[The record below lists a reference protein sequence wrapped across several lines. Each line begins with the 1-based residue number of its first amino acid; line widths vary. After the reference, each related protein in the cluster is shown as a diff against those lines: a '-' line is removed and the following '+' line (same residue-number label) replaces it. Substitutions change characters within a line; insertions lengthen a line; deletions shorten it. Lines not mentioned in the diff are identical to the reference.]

1 MTSLIRK
8 FKRLAL
14 DVRLFIEDQKAV
26 ASVEFAF
33 IAPLM
38 IATYFG
44 SVEVSRAYIAKNRV
58 ETVSETVSDLVAQG
72 RNIDKAELADIFA
85 ISSKIL
91 RADEEAKFNVVV
103 TAVRT
108 EPLEDGTPE
117 TTVRWSES
125 KTGNNTRT
133 VDDVYNELP
142 DGMANNYETIIVTE
156 LYYKHTSIME
166 YFIKGEKNYDRR
178 FLNKPRYSSDIPCSD
193 C

>member
-1 MTSLIRK
+1 MRNLIYK
-8 FKRLAL
+8 LKCLKADLAA
-14 DVRLFIEDQKAV
+14 FIENEKAV

-38 IATYFG
+38 VATYFG
-44 SVEVSRAYIAKNRV
+44 SVEISRAYIAKNRV

-72 RNIDKAELADIFA
+72 KNITEAELTDIFA

-108 EPLEDGTPE
+108 LPDAGGDPE
-117 TTVRWSES
+117 TKVTWSES
-125 KTGNNTRT
+125 KTGEHTRT
-133 VDDVYNELP
+133 VGDTFTELP
-142 DGMANNYETIIVTE
+142 DGIAQNYETVIVTE
-156 LYYKHTSIME
+156 LYYKHNSILE
-166 YFIKGEKNYDRR
+166 FFVKGDKIFDRR
-178 FLNKPRYSSDIPCSD
+178 FIHKPRYSSDIPCTD

>member
-1 MTSLIRK
+1 MRKLIARWTILK
-8 FKRLAL
+8 ADINRL
-14 DVRLFIEDQKAV
+14 IHDQQAV

-44 SVEVSRAYIAKNRV
+44 CVEVSRAYIAKNRV

-72 RNIDKAELADIFA
+72 KNIDTAELADIFS

-103 TAVRT
+103 TSVRT
-108 EPLEDGTPE
+108 LPLDGGGSE
-117 TTVRWSES
+117 TTVQWSES
-125 KTGNNTRT
+125 KTGEHTRT
-133 VDDVYNELP
+133 MGDQYTELP
-142 DGMANNYETIIVTE
+142 AGVAQNFETVIVTE
-156 LYYKHTSIME
+156 LYYKHNSLLE
-166 YFIKGEKNYDRR
+166 FFIKGDKLFDRR
-178 FLNKPRYSSDIPCSD
+178 FINKPRYSSDIPCSD